1 MPKTRNMLKM
11 RRRRRGGNLPK
22 EFLEKKTDI
31 IDEEISPIKSNNSPN
46 KLDDFFNNI
55 SETISTPPR
64 GDQNPF
70 KDEDDDYQDD
80 VVLTPPRRMRNT
92 RALNRESNRELN
104 RLSFDNDKSVK
115 NLFPDL
121 DSDVDS
127 DMEMDENIFV
137 EKKIPRQGGR
147 KMKYGRKTMKKRK
160 TMRKTKRKSMRKR
173 KFSRKN

>member
-1 MPKTRNMLKM
+1 MPKTRNMLKV
-11 RRRRRGGNLPK
+11 RRRKGGNLPK

-64 GDQNPF
+64 GHQNPF
-70 KDEDDDYQDD
+70 KDEDDEYQDD

-104 RLSFDNDKSVK
+104 RLSFGNDKTVQK
-115 NLFPDL
+115 LFPDL
-121 DSDVDS
+121 DSDGES

-147 KMKYGRKTMKKRK
+147 KRKYGRKTMKK
-160 TMRKTKRKSMRKR
+160 RKTKRKSMRKR